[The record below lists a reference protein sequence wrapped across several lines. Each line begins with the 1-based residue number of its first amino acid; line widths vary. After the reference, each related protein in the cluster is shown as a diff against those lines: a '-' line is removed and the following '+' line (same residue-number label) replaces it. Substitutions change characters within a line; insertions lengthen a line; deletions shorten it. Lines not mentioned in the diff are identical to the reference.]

1 MKKLNFHPFHK
12 EKCNRP
18 FWSLAFDA
26 LSHSVVYLQY
36 SVGCGSPVVKVSDH
50 GRHVMSSSPVPLK
63 TRRVGQR
70 CTLNLSRA
78 QTFSRW
84 CGVEFH
90 AEIVVVAIGGVAIY
104 LPFGEFRRAKS
115 YCHLYGVQ
123 GQRHAYSLPLATM
136 NFVGLDL
143 TTSDS
148 AVIAGYSS
156 GTRFLEGPSGDS
168 SFLPESLQLRILNYR
183 PVETRTRESHRN
195 RRDSNEIDPISRI
208 KDLLRQARTEN
219 GDIDLNAL
227 LSENVND
234 PVPLESFNISSSGFI
249 SDIFGR
255 FTELHLHGLKA
266 FAVDR
271 LAINLAEMNLS
282 AEMSVPMLS
291 IVGDYFLQG
300 SVTFFPLSGE
310 GPFYMNLSSIVLKG
324 HSIIKNSPNGKLT
337 MENVNLNS
345 DVGNIDLHFE
355 NLMGGGTWGSIS
367 NSLLNQLSE
376 LILGELKPTLL
387 RELGSYLKY
396 AFDELIFDQMPSG
409 FMDPA
414 STNLVDS
421 ILEKSANYL
430 RENDMEPLPLPDY
443 KQVYERSLFLVT
455 TRGELDVFNGTLH
468 GLSTLSRKG
477 DVITVFANN
486 SLIFEADFEFKN
498 LTGNYQW
505 LAEALGAEK
514 GGALEV
520 QVKSVEGFIR
530 IRQDLKVGS
539 RLELD
544 SFKINGIRHVWLDL
558 QGLGNWDYFMES
570 IVNLMTNGMKLQLA
584 DAMVVPLEKS
594 IQEQL
599 DQINL
604 IMAD

>member
-1 MKKLNFHPFHK
+1 MYFSN
-12 EKCNRP
+12 
-18 FWSLAFDA
+18 
-26 LSHSVVYLQY
+26 YL
-36 SVGCGSPVVKVSDH
+36 
-50 GRHVMSSSPVPLK
+50 
-63 TRRVGQR
+63 
-70 CTLNLSRA
+70 
-78 QTFSRW
+78 F
-84 CGVEFH
+84 
-90 AEIVVVAIGGVAIY
+90 I
-104 LPFGEFRRAKS
+104 
-115 YCHLYGVQ
+115 
-123 GQRHAYSLPLATM
+123 LPLLI
-136 NFVGLDL
+136 FVSSL
-143 TTSDS
+143 
-148 AVIAGYSS
+148 VS
-156 GTRFLEGPSGDS
+156 GTENNGYDV
-168 SFLPESLQLRILNYR
+168 Q
-183 PVETRTRESHRN
+183 RN

-208 KDLLRQARTEN
+208 KDLLRQARTES

-227 LSENVND
+227 LSENVDD
-234 PVPLESFNISSSGFI
+234 PVPLESFNISSNGFI

-255 FTELHLHGLKA
+255 FTELHLHGLKG
-266 FAVDR
+266 FVVDR

-300 SVTFFPLSGE
+300 SVTFFPISGE

-337 MENVNLNS
+337 MENVHLNS

-387 RELGSYLKY
+387 TELGSYLKY
-396 AFDELIFDQMPSG
+396 AFDELIFDQMPPG

-421 ILEKSANYL
+421 ILEQSASYL

-443 KQVYERSLFLVT
+443 KEVYERSLFLVT
-455 TRGELDVFNGTLH
+455 TRGELHVFNGTLH

-498 LTGNYQW
+498 LTGNYRW

-514 GGALEV
+514 EGALEV
-520 QVKSVEGFIR
+520 QVKSVEGFVR

-558 QGLGNWDYFMES
+558 QGLGSWDYVMES
-570 IVNLMTNGMKLQLA
+570 IVNLITNGLKLQLA
-584 DAMVVPLEKS
+584 DAIVVPLEKS

-604 IMAD
+604 IISD

>member
-1 MKKLNFHPFHK
+1 MHFCSCLLILPALFFVN
-12 EKCNRP
+12 
-18 FWSLAFDA
+18 SL
-26 LSHSVVYLQY
+26 V
-36 SVGCGSPVVKVSDH
+36 
-50 GRHVMSSSPVPLK
+50 
-63 TRRVGQR
+63 
-70 CTLNLSRA
+70 
-78 QTFSRW
+78 
-84 CGVEFH
+84 
-90 AEIVVVAIGGVAIY
+90 
-104 LPFGEFRRAKS
+104 
-115 YCHLYGVQ
+115 
-123 GQRHAYSLPLATM
+123 
-136 NFVGLDL
+136 
-143 TTSDS
+143 
-148 AVIAGYSS
+148 S
-156 GTRFLEGPSGDS
+156 GTEND
-168 SFLPESLQLRILNYR
+168 NYD
-183 PVETRTRESHRN
+183 VHRN

-208 KDLLRQARTEN
+208 KDLLRQARTES

-234 PVPLESFNISSSGFI
+234 PVPLDSFNVSSSGFI

-255 FTELHLHGLKA
+255 FTELHLHGLKG
-266 FAVDR
+266 FVVDR
-271 LAINLAEMNLS
+271 LAVNLAAMNLS

-291 IVGDYFLQG
+291 IVGDYFLHG
-300 SVTFFPLSGE
+300 SVTFLPLSGE

-324 HSIIKNSPNGKLT
+324 HSIIKNSPSGKLR
-337 MENVNLNS
+337 MESVNLNS
-345 DVGNIDLHFE
+345 EVGNIDLHFE

-396 AFDELIFDQMPSG
+396 AFDELIFEQIPPG
-409 FMDPA
+409 FLDPA

-421 ILEKSANYL
+421 ILEQSASYL
-430 RENDMEPLPLPDY
+430 RENDMEPLSLPDY
-443 KQVYERSLFLVT
+443 KEVYEKRLFFVT
-455 TRGELDVFNGTLH
+455 TRGELEVFNGTLH

-486 SLIFEADFEFKN
+486 SLIFEADFEFQN
-498 LTGNYQW
+498 LTGSYRW

-514 GGALEV
+514 GGRLEV

-544 SFKINGIRHVWLDL
+544 SFMINGIRHVWLDL
-558 QGLGNWDYFMES
+558 QGLGNWDYIMES
-570 IVNLMTNGMKLQLA
+570 IVNLITNGLKLQLA
-584 DAMVVPLEKS
+584 DAMVGPLEKS

-604 IMAD
+604 LMSD